1 MPPLAT
7 SLRHL
12 FALVLENLNNKV
24 GTASCEKNIDLIV
37 LIFTQVCF
45 MMSQQGNKETFLKA
59 LYMKNELPFFNFN
72 FKFG

>member
-1 MPPLAT
+1 LVRDYHQLFKEGDMPPLAT

-37 LIFTQVCF
+37 LIFTQV
-45 MMSQQGNKETFLKA
+45 
-59 LYMKNELPFFNFN
+59 
-72 FKFG
+72 